1 MNLTGDLEPLERVFE
16 KMNLLDSSHYITNSA
31 RVYWLQRDVDA
42 TIEVL
47 NNPIWTQDT
56 VFRAFQTNRDFTLAN
71 AYRLKG
77 EMDKAETHYK
87 RVIELRDKV
96 MNSALQVQVY
106 SGMVIA
112 VSLARLGRF
121 DEALELATKLV
132 NENPYEH
139 DAMLWGW
146 LFANQAIVK
155 GLAGDQEAA
164 IDDLEIAMNT
174 PAAFRVTVW
183 DLHYDPNWD
192 FMRDNP
198 RFVELATPPT
208 VIRTMTP

>member
-16 KMNLLDSSHYITNSA
+16 KMNLVDSSQYITQSA
-31 RVYWLQRDVDA
+31 RVHWLQRDADA
-42 TIEVL
+42 AIEVL
-47 NNPIWTQDT
+47 NNPIWTQGSIGE
-56 VFRAFQTNRDFTLAN
+56 VFQTNRDYALAN

-77 EMDKAETHYK
+77 ETEKAESHFE
-87 RVIELRDKV
+87 RVIGLQDKV

-106 SGMVIA
+106 SGMSIA
-112 VSLARLGRF
+112 VSMARLGRF
-121 DEALELATKLV
+121 DEALELAAKLV
-132 NENPYEH
+132 SDTPPEK

-146 LFANQAIVK
+146 LFTLQAMVK

-164 IDDLEIAMNT
+164 IDDLVIALRT

-183 DLHYDPNWD
+183 GLHYDPNWD

-208 VIRTMTP
+208 VIRTMSQ

>member
-1 MNLTGDLEPLERVFE
+1 L
-16 KMNLLDSSHYITNSA
+16 
-31 RVYWLQRDVDA
+31 
-42 TIEVL
+42 
-47 NNPIWTQDT
+47 
-56 VFRAFQTNRDFTLAN
+56 RAFQTNRDYALAN

-77 EMDKAETHYK
+77 DMEKAEVHYEN
-87 RVIELRDKV
+87 VIETRDRV

-106 SGMVIA
+106 AGMSIA
-112 VSLARLGRF
+112 LSLARLKRF

-132 NENPYEH
+132 NDTPLEK

-146 LFANQAIVK
+146 LFTYQAMVK

-164 IDDLEIAMNT
+164 IDDLEIAVNT

-198 RFVELATPPT
+198 RFVELATTPI
-208 VIRTMTP
+208 VIRTINP